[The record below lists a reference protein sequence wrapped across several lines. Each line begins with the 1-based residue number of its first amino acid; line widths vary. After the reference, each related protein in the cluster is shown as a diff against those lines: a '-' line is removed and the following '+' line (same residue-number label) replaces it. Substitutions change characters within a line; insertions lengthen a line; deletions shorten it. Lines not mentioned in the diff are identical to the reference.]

1 VPELPT
7 VAWRDVCRRRL
18 ARHGLT
24 SPAPPSGLVDQV
36 RAMCGAHAQVMAAA
50 EQSIGIRVAGIT
62 RQDVRRALW
71 EDRTLVKT
79 CGPRGTIHLLASED
93 LPWWTGALS
102 TVPPPNQQPVGVR
115 LSDAQMDEVIA
126 AIDDVLRGGELTVEE
141 LGDEVVGRT
150 GPWAGERVLPAF
162 QENRP
167 RWQQAIQPAAF
178 RGALC
183 FGPNRGRR
191 VTYTSPARW
200 LPGFAVHDPGESA
213 ATLVR
218 AYLHAYGPATEA
230 NIVQWLN
237 VPRSWVAGAV
247 GRLSDSLARVSLDGE
262 ERWVLRGD
270 EQLGDEG
277 PSGVR
282 LLPYFDAYGVGC
294 HPRAKVFPGP
304 ASERA
309 LAKGQAGPVP
319 LLLID
324 GVVAGVWHQRR
335 SGRRLAVTV
344 EPFGRFGAARRGA
357 LEAQVERIGEILE
370 ATPELTIGEV
380 TATPHL

>member
-7 VAWRDVCRRRL
+7 VRWRDVCRRRL

-50 EQSIGIRVAGIT
+50 ELSIGIRVAGIT
-62 RQDVRRALW
+62 RQHVRRALW

-102 TVPPPNQQPVGVR
+102 TVPAPNQQPVGVR
-115 LSDAQMDEVIA
+115 LSDPQMDEVIG
-126 AIDDVLRGGELTVEE
+126 AIGDVLRDGELTVEE

-167 RWQQAIQPAAF
+167 RWQQAIQLAAF

-200 LPGFAVHDPGESA
+200 LPGFAVLDPTESA

-237 VPRSWVAGAV
+237 VPRSWVADAL
-247 GRLSDSLARVSLDGE
+247 GRLGGSLARVSLDGE

-270 EQLGDEG
+270 EQPGDDG
-277 PSGVR
+277 PGGVR
-282 LLPYFDAYGVGC
+282 LLPYFDAYGIGC

-304 ASERA
+304 ATERA

-335 SGRRLAVTV
+335 SGRRLAITV
-344 EPFGRFGAARRGA
+344 EPFGHLGTARRRA

-370 ATPELTIGEV
+370 ATAELTIGEV